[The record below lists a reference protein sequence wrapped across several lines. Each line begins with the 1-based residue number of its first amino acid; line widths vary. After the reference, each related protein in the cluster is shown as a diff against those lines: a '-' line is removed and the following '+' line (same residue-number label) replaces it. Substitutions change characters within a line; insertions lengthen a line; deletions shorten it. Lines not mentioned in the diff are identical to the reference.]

1 MLSRS
6 NKIPHFHRHFVL
18 ITLRR
23 GPSLENIALSP
34 PCVHSFIH
42 TQNILST
49 HYSEKHTFTLSKG
62 LNPSRTRRVELLPG
76 FISM

>member
-34 PCVHSFIH
+34 PPLCAQFHPHAKHIIH
-42 TQNILST
+42 T
-49 HYSEKHTFTLSKG
+49 
-62 LNPSRTRRVELLPG
+62 LLRETY
-76 FISM
+76 IYVV